1 MITVDVAVVPKGG
14 SFSVS
19 VKDGK
24 IKIRLRSP
32 AEDNKANIELVKE
45 LGKALSCEVR
55 ILSGQKSR
63 HKRLELGIDQN
74 TWEKF
79 LRSVSRGSPC
89 G

>member
-1 MITVDVAVVPKGG
+1 MIIVDVTVVPKGG

-24 IKIRLRSP
+24 VKVHLRSP
-32 AEDNKANIELVKE
+32 PENNKANIELVKE

-55 ILSGQKSR
+55 IVSGQKSR
-63 HKRLELGIDQN
+63 HKKLELGLDKEE
-74 TWEKF
+74 WERY
-79 LRSVSRGSPC
+79 LHSLSRGSPC